1 MIDKNT
7 IRQQIKQKKAIYE
20 KSVLLK
26 ESQSV
31 IDILETDKDFVEA
44 KTILMYYSLPDE
56 VQTIGLIE
64 KYKNVKNILL
74 PSVNGDNLSLHM
86 YTPYSELKPGKYG
99 IFELNGQ
106 EFDDYETINLAIIP
120 GVAFDK
126 SFNRLGRGKGFYD
139 RLLPKLNC
147 KTIGICF
154 DFQFLDY
161 IPSEYHDCKVDKIIH
176 GFTVV
181 SNNN

>member
-1 MIDKNT
+1 MLSFANFFLLINFPISKIGKINNDKP
-7 IRQQIKQKKAIYE
+7 
-20 KSVLLK
+20 
-26 ESQSV
+26 
-31 IDILETDKDFVEA
+31 ILIA
-44 KTILMYYSLPDE
+44 NSL
-56 VQTIGLIE
+56 
-64 KYKNVKNILL
+64 NSNW
-74 PSVNGDNLSLHM
+74 PSSI
-86 YTPYSELKPGKYG
+86 PKIELKPGKYG

-176 GFTVV
+176 K
-181 SNNN
+181 